1 MGLQKRKKKKNISA
15 AGLFCCGLD
24 KLFREISFWFKLVAC
39 CVVAVNH
46 LENKHVQSLLIRE
59 NGGREQQPSRRR
71 FWLKKK
77 TSVFYDQFVFYSFNL
92 TLF

>member
-77 TSVFYDQFVFYSFNL
+77 KHLSFMISL
-92 TLF
+92 YFTHSI